1 MIFIFCLK
9 VVFCYKINLMNYK
22 IYSIYLIL
30 FLIDKS
36 MSNSMYVINSV
47 YCYECNGLFLWFV
60 MK

>member
-1 MIFIFCLK
+1 MIFIYCLK
-9 VVFCYKINLMNYK
+9 VIFCYKSNLMNYK

-47 YCYECNGLFLWFV
+47 
-60 MK
+60 